1 MADTKALTPKSF
13 RIDDET
19 AQKFKEIANSIGRNQ
34 QGTMQL
40 LLNAY
45 YMQQGKAELSEH
57 KANIEQFEAY
67 TTSIITMYTQSL
79 QANHDLRET
88 VLQEM
93 DATLKS
99 KDSVIQGLQN
109 QLTAAK
115 QKRESA
121 EAQAKALS
129 EENKTLVKENETLK
143 TILTDKD
150 GLNKALR
157 DSCNDLKS
165 KIETLEANAGQA
177 QALRGQLREIQGRY
191 DDLLKKNESLESQ
204 MQQAG
209 KAHEDALNHERK
221 QAQLSQDEA
230 ILELKKLHQQEIQEL
245 TTKAQAELETCQK
258 RYADLLLQLQG
269 LNAAGQK

>member
-19 AQKFKEIANSIGRNQ
+19 AQKFKEIANSIGQNQ
-34 QGTMQL
+34 QETMKI

-45 YMQQGKAELSEH
+45 HMQQEKAGLSEH
-57 KANIEQFEAY
+57 KASLDAFESHSTALNNLFVQ
-67 TTSIITMYTQSL
+67 I
-79 QANHDLRET
+79 
-88 VLQEM
+88 LQENHSM
-93 DATLKS
+93 RESVMQEFAATLNS
-99 KDSVIQGLQN
+99 KDSVIQDLQG
-109 QLTAAK
+109 QLAAAK

-129 EENKTLVKENETLK
+129 EENKTLIKENETLK
-143 TILTDKD
+143 AILTDKD

-177 QALRGQLREIQGRY
+177 QALQKQLREIQGRY
-191 DDLLKKNESLESQ
+191 DDLFKKNESLEIK

-209 KAHEDALNHERK
+209 KAHEDALNHEKR
-221 QAQLSQDEA
+221 QSQLNQDEA
-230 ILELKKLHQQEIQEL
+230 ILELKKSHQQEIQEL

-269 LNAAGQK
+269 LDAAGQK